1 MFRRSDIVKNN
12 SLHEEIPP
20 KLKMI
25 TSHPVDHFGT
35 RYTPINLKIMFRRSD
50 IVKNNSLHEEIAQK
64 LKIVTPLPVDHFRFE
79 ILHFECQKRDQ
90 EGGFS
95 QNPLAVRENQLKLK
109 NSGLTSG

>member
-1 MFRRSDIVKNN
+1 
-12 SLHEEIPP
+12 
-20 KLKMI
+20 
-25 TSHPVDHFGT
+25 
-35 RYTPINLKIMFRRSD
+35 MFRRSD

-95 QNPLAVRENQLKLK
+95 QNPLAVRENRLKLK
-109 NSGLTSG
+109 NSGLTSGLRDAILDLKNGIRRVNLVKMHMRTLKSLNLSKSA